1 MTHTPFTCIQTWT
14 HILHTHTGRELIK
27 RPNNKKRKQNKR
39 KKKKRNKKKTMFFK
53 DSRRLIKSEVIRK
66 MFIDTHTLTH
76 HTDVCKRTQ
85 TCSHTHTGRELVKR
99 PPKKRKEKKKNDA
112 DWYQTAA
119 APAVK
124 ICRLF
129 LDSACGC
136 WKIRD
141 LWQHLNSDSN

>member
-1 MTHTPFTCIQTWT
+1 
-14 HILHTHTGRELIK
+14 
-27 RPNNKKRKQNKR
+27 
-39 KKKKRNKKKTMFFK
+39 MFFK
-53 DSRRLIKSEVIRK
+53 DSRRLIKSEVIRT

-99 PPKKRKEKKKNDA
+99 PPNNNNNNKKKKKKNDA

-124 ICRLF
+124 ICTGTSYTLLNKQNYCLSRS
-129 LDSACGC
+129 DVQIWSGMHTTCKHDESEA
-136 WKIRD
+136 KIS
-141 LWQHLNSDSN
+141 WQYMNDETN